1 MLRQQELFKN
11 LIRYLDAADLRIL
24 SAFKS
29 YVYLRHKSNAAGKM
43 SPIARAKDHAATV
56 AQAEAA
62 AARNS
67 GHGMSHHGRGGGGGG
82 GTGIFQRM
90 QSPGKVPHLGG
101 VGRQGIRDR
110 AGAAGQGA
118 DVLSEVTVPVSLIN
132 LVVHADQ
139 RRAPLRM
146 FHFADALPALPPPP
160 PPPPAHNTPSP
171 RLMRPRVKM
180 RGGGGGGAGGV
191 AGGGGGAPGGGRDS
205 GEVGQL
211 LPTTREGVA
220 AFSATGAGGDGIGAP
235 GQPHDGGHAEG
246 DDQDSVTPAVR
257 RCATCETL
265 PVVRIDD
272 GEGEG
277 ADSAVNGSGN
287 CEGGGH
293 GGTESGSRG
302 RGGSV
307 HEGDISANEQVRGTT
322 PIVKQFF
329 SLPTYEVCAPSFKVD
344 VTRVR
349 HMPRALEF
357 ACAFLAFGCLRFP
370 VQLADALFVLLLT
383 VLLCS
388 CWADSPRTRL

>member
-1 MLRQQELFKN
+1 MWNRAARSGLCSGTGGESPCTFLPEFRSSKRYAILPKQELFQN

-29 YVYLRHKSNAAGKM
+29 YLYLRQKSNAAEKM

-67 GHGMSHHGRGGGGGG
+67 GHGMSNRRGGGGGGGG
-82 GTGIFQRM
+82 GTGILQRR
-90 QSPGKVPHLGG
+90 QSSPARVPDLGG
-101 VGRQGIRDR
+101 GGRHGVGARDR
-110 AGAAGQGA
+110 AGAAGEEA

-146 FHFADALPALPPPP
+146 FHFADALPAQPPPP

-171 RLMRPRVKM
+171 RLMSSRVRA
-180 RGGGGGGAGGV
+180 RGGGGGAAGGAGT
-191 AGGGGGAPGGGRDS
+191 GGGGGPGAPGGGRDS

-211 LPTTREGVA
+211 LPTTREDVVA
-220 AFSATGAGGDGIGAP
+220 SSATMVESDATGPPGQAGDDHGSGAP
-235 GQPHDGGHAEG
+235 
-246 DDQDSVTPAVR
+246 TTVR

-265 PVVRIDD
+265 PVVCIED

-277 ADSAVNGSGN
+277 AVSVSEKGRSGGQ
-287 CEGGGH
+287 EGDG
-293 GGTESGSRG
+293 RG

-307 HEGDISANEQVRGTT
+307 EEGDISANEQVHT
-322 PIVKQFF
+322 
-329 SLPTYEVCAPSFKVD
+329 
-344 VTRVR
+344 
-349 HMPRALEF
+349 
-357 ACAFLAFGCLRFP
+357 
-370 VQLADALFVLLLT
+370 
-383 VLLCS
+383 
-388 CWADSPRTRL
+388 